1 MFFNQD
7 RARNFMHRHQLDAL
21 VATSAVNITYFSD
34 YFCWMDT
41 KFKEYMGNPG
51 APAHLS
57 PAYAVFPLE
66 GEPALVVA
74 SMLAVNAAD
83 SWVRDLYLF
92 GEPVF
97 DRSLAPTGR
106 PDTYSNFY
114 QLLQKG
120 PSSLTATGALV
131 SVLRQR
137 GLSVARIGIEMDGL
151 LPNLK
156 EDITRALSKA
166 DIRDCSNLIRL
177 IRMVKSPEEILSL
190 KRSAEINEQAAMESL
205 ALARPGRSIGDLVG
219 HFHERIGELG
229 AEFDHFA
236 FDICGMG
243 IATEPNYVL
252 RARDVM
258 FVDFGCIYRHYFSDT
273 GTTLAL
279 GSLSPEFSQRHAS
292 LRACMESATE
302 VMKPGVNASAVRAAM
317 WQTLNQHGVTAS
329 SPHGHG
335 LGLEVRDYPIV
346 VANNGLRIKDG
357 CVDVPSDLPLETDM
371 VINLESA
378 VFVPGI
384 GSVHMEKSFLINES
398 GSVPLVQQD
407 RSAPVVVP

>member
-1 MFFNQD
+1 ML
-7 RARNFMHRHQLDAL
+7 RHQLDAL

-51 APAHLS
+51 APAQLS

-97 DRSLAPTGR
+97 DTSLAPTEL
-106 PDTYSNFY
+106 DTYRNFY
-114 QLLQKG
+114 QLLQKR
-120 PSSLTATGALV
+120 PSSSAATGALL

-137 GLSVARIGIEMDGL
+137 DLIAARIGIEMDGL

-156 EDITRALSKA
+156 EEIKSALPKA
-166 DIRDCSNLIRL
+166 EIRDCSNVIRL
-177 IRMVKSPEEILSL
+177 IRMVKSAEEIVNL

-205 ALARPGRSIGDLVG
+205 ALARPGRFIGDLVG

-279 GSLSPEFSQRHAS
+279 GSVSPELSQRHSA
-292 LRACMESATE
+292 LRACVESATE
-302 VMKPGVNASAVRAAM
+302 VMKPGVTVSTVRAAM
-317 WQTLNQHGVTAS
+317 WRTLNQRGVTAS

-357 CVDVPSDLPLETDM
+357 CVDVPSDIPLETDM

-384 GSVHMEKSFLINES
+384 GSVHIEKSFLINES
-398 GSVPLVQQD
+398 GNIPLVQQD
-407 RSAPVVVP
+407 RSAPVVVL

>member
-7 RARNFMHRHQLDAL
+7 RARKLMRRYEIDAL

-51 APAHLS
+51 APANLL

-83 SWVRDLYLF
+83 SWVRDLYLC

-97 DRSLAPTGR
+97 DRSLIPTELSTAYG
-106 PDTYSNFY
+106 SFY
-114 QLLQKG
+114 QLLQKDP
-120 PSSLTATGALV
+120 PSSTATGALL
-131 SVLRQR
+131 SALKQR
-137 GLSVARIGIEMDGL
+137 GLSAARIGIEMDGL
-151 LPNLK
+151 LPNLG
-156 EDITRALSKA
+156 EEIMRALPNA
-166 DIRDCSNLIRL
+166 DMRDCSDLIRL
-177 IRMVKSPEEILSL
+177 IRMVKSSDEIINL

-205 ALARPGRSIGDLVG
+205 ALARPGRPISDLAG

-229 AEFDHFA
+229 AEFDHYA
-236 FDICGMG
+236 FDVCGMG
-243 IATEPNYVL
+243 IATEPNYIL
-252 RARDVM
+252 RANDVM
-258 FVDFGCIYRHYFSDT
+258 FVDFGCIYHHYFSDT

-279 GSLSPEFSQRHAS
+279 GSVSLEFSQRHAA
-292 LRACMESATE
+292 LRECVESATE
-302 VMKPGVNASAVRAAM
+302 VMKPGVNVSAVRAAM
-317 WQTLNQHGVTAS
+317 WQTLNERGVTAS

-346 VANNGLRIKDG
+346 VANNGLRIKDD
-357 CVDVPSDLPLETDM
+357 CVDVPSDLPLEADM
-371 VINLESA
+371 VVNLESA

-384 GSVHMEKSFLINES
+384 GSVHIEKSFLISEN
-398 GSVPLVQQD
+398 GNVPLVPQD
-407 RSAPVVVP
+407 RSAPVVVF